1 MVRTE
6 KNCRRRDAKANE
18 RTDRGVGGGG
28 GGGNEL
34 TVTNIQEISVRIP
47 E

>member
-28 GGGNEL
+28 GNEL